1 MSDNQTQTEIFD
13 KNNYQISDLD
23 SEIRVDRLCSELL
36 KAFHQ
41 YLLQE
46 LKLEPIDAGS
56 QAAGADYFLREFL
69 IGSRQENIFDCT
81 AKRARQFGG
90 HWYIIRNLEPNME
103 ELTTLLSGTAGF
115 YQYCAHNKLISE
127 KDAREITR
135 TCADLDYYRQRI
147 EDFHAIV
154 GDGFASWEKAC
165 PL

>member
-1 MSDNQTQTEIFD
+1 MNDSQDQAEIF
-13 KNNYQISDLD
+13 KKENYQISDLD

-46 LKLEPIDAGS
+46 LRLEPLDAGT

-69 IGSRQENIFDCT
+69 IGSRQENIFNCT
-81 AKRARQFGG
+81 PLQIKQFAG

-103 ELTTLLSGTAGF
+103 ELTTFLSGTAGF
-115 YQYCAHNKLISE
+115 YQYCAHNRLTSE
-127 KDAREITR
+127 SNAAEITK
-135 TCADLDYYRQRI
+135 TCADLEYYRQRI
-147 EDFHAIV
+147 DDFHAIV
-154 GDGFASWEKAC
+154 GDGFSSWEKAC